1 MSLQPSYLNGKYY
14 DHACLR
20 ISLPFGNN
28 NFLTI
33 HTKSVTYTNGMNK
46 SAIMGVSPVPLGYN
60 VGEYEGTL
68 SITIIREAWEQLR
81 SFFPTNGY
89 GMVIFDAIF
98 EYISLNDSFETSR
111 LKFQRCELKSANG
124 GSAQGQAGLDVQLEI
139 VYCQLFEGQEE
150 ASLAPVDLDKIV
162 TTV

>member
-33 HTKSVTYTNGMNK
+33 HTKSVTYTNSLGK
-46 SAIMGVSPVPLGYN
+46 EAIIGSHPAALGFGVGK
-60 VGEYEGTL
+60 YEGSL

-81 SFFPTNGY
+81 SFLPVNGY
-89 GMVIFDAIF
+89 GMAIFDAVI
-98 EYISLNDSFETSR
+98 EYISINNSFETSR
-111 LKFQRCELKSANG
+111 LKFQRCEIKSTNG
-124 GSAQGQAGLDVQLEI
+124 GSSQGQAGLDVQLDI
-139 VYCQLFEGQEE
+139 VFCQLFEGQEE

>member
-33 HTKSVTYTNGMNK
+33 HTKSVSYTNALSK
-46 SAIMGVSPVPLGYN
+46 DPIKGVGPVTLGYN
-60 VGEYEGTL
+60 IGSYEGSL

-81 SFFPTNGY
+81 SVLPVNGY
-89 GMVIFDAIF
+89 GSAIFDAIF
-98 EYISLNDSFETSR
+98 EYVSLNDSFETSR
-111 LKFQRCELKSANG
+111 LKFQRCEIKSANG
-124 GSAQGQAGLDVQLEI
+124 GSAQNSAGLEVQLEI

-162 TTV
+162 TSV